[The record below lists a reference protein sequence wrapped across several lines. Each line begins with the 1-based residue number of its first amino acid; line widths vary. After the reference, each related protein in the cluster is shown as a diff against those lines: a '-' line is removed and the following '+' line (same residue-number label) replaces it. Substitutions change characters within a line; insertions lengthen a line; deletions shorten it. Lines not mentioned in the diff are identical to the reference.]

1 MPEWTPLE
9 RRPSRPLSRLTPP
22 PRPQAGERHL
32 IADVRYRDERITC
45 TCGEVVNAQPD
56 TFFHDRHL
64 PLAEAWAEHRRTAG
78 LRVLSVAEAAMNHRE
93 FS

>member
-22 PRPQAGERHL
+22 PRPALERHV
-32 IADVRYRDERITC
+32 IADVRYRDETITC

-56 TFFHDRHL
+56 ELFHDRHQ
-64 PLAEAWAEHRRTAG
+64 PLAEAWAEHRRQAG
-78 LRVLSVAEAAMNHRE
+78 VRVLSVAEAAMNHRGLG
-93 FS
+93 